1 MVARYA
7 LAFKVAFRG
16 IAAQETRG
24 AIPREHTPIG
34 RAQVELC
41 VQPCGLKV
49 LAEAS

>member
-34 RAQVELC
+34 CAQVELAKWNFAFSRA
-41 VQPCGLKV
+41 V
-49 LAEAS
+49 